1 MAIWVNIN
9 MFISEKRHERVKAKA
24 PSFERLSVE
33 IGKAYIKYV
42 NKFSQICDRYKQA
55 PFQNLKIVL

>member
-42 NKFSQICDRYKQA
+42 NKEITHF
-55 PFQNLKIVL
+55 NLEK